1 MSEYNEK
8 SKEYTM
14 KYIKNNYDEFKLR
27 MPKGAKDAIKNHI
40 AAMGDKLPPD
50 ARSMQ
55 GFIKIAIAEKMYND
69 KKY

>member
-14 KYIKNNYDEFKLR
+14 KYIKDNYDEFKLR
-27 MPKGAKDAIKNHI
+27 MPKGTKEAIKKHI
-40 AAMGDKLPPD
+40 EQMGDKLPPE

-55 GFIKIAIAEKMYND
+55 GFIKIAIAEKMEKNL
-69 KKY
+69 